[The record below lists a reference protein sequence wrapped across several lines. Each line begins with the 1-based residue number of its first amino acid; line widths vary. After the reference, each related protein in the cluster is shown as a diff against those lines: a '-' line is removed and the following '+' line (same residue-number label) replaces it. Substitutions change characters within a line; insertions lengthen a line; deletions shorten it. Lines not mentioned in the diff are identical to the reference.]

1 MDYSVPDSSVHG
13 FPRQEYWS
21 GFPFPSSGDLP
32 DLGIKPTSPA
42 LAGGW
47 ILYRWPTGEAQ
58 LLGYYCRKTFL
69 ISPAQLNK
77 WLLPLHVHA
86 CMCAH
91 THSNTHTYKHT
102 HTHIYKNTEFLK
114 CPTSVC
120 YLLFSVFPNFKLLEY
135 RVMLHP

>member
-1 MDYSVPDSSVHG
+1 MNYSIPDSSVHA

-21 GFPFPSSGDLP
+21 GLPFPCPRDLP
-32 DLGIKPTSPA
+32 EPGIEPASPA

-58 LLGYYCRKTFL
+58 LLGYYCRQTFL

-86 CMCAH
+86 RMCAH
-91 THSNTHTYKHT
+91 THSHTHAYKHT
-102 HTHIYKNTEFLK
+102 HTHIQKHGVPQVSYF
-114 CPTSVC
+114 C
-120 YLLFSVFPNFKLLEY
+120 LLFIIFCVSQF
-135 RVMLHP
+135 